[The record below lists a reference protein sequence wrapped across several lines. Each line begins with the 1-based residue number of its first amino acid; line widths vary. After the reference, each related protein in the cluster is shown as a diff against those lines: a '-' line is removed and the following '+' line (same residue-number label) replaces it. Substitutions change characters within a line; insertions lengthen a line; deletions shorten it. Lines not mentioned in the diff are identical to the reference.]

1 MEGLQNA
8 DMEHVVD
15 ARPLRQSKPIRHIA
29 HTFQHLVRPGIARAK
44 LAPAPRSQ
52 QLSRPMEQPKPHP
65 VPDVESQVP
74 VVGVVVA
81 LGVLLCL
88 L

>member
-1 MEGLQNA
+1 MEGLQNV
-8 DMEHVVD
+8 DMEHVVY
-15 ARPLRQSKPIRHIA
+15 ARPLWQSKMIRHIA
-29 HTFQHLVRPGIARAK
+29 HTFQYLVRTGIARAK
-44 LAPAPRSQ
+44 LAPASRNQ
-52 QLSRPMEQPKPHP
+52 WLSRPMEQPKPHP